1 MKVVIDLGMD
11 EMVKI
16 YDSTAIIDGRLYD
29 TSIAREIFSH
39 EKNLEKIFV
48 MPKGDYFTAKLERVG
63 ENMLVGGKVV
73 FNSYLRYCDIT
84 PISQDNVMDIVEQL
98 DKSKFRELF
107 AINGERK

>member
-1 MKVVIDLGMD
+1 MINV
-11 EMVKI
+11 
-16 YDSTAIIDGRLYD
+16 YDAVEIIDGKLYD

-39 EKNLEKIFV
+39 EKILEKIFV

-63 ENMLVGGKVV
+63 ENMLVDGKVV

-84 PISQDNVMDIVEQL
+84 PISRENVMDIVEQL